1 MQHFAYVNGQL
12 SAEQVV
18 LADVVERFGTP
29 CYVYSR
35 AAIEQQWLAYDRA
48 FSGRAHLICYAVKAN
63 ANLAVLNIL
72 ARLGSGFD
80 IVSVGELERVL
91 AAGGVASNI
100 VFSGVGKRHA
110 EIRRALQAGIKCFNC
125 ESIPELQRINELAG
139 SMKVVAPVS
148 LRINPDVDAKTHPY
162 IATGLKENKFGIPY
176 KDAVAAYQL
185 AQSLRHI
192 QIVGIDCHIGSQIT
206 SVAPYMDAL
215 ERLLS
220 LAKELTAEG
229 IELQH
234 INVGGGLGI
243 CYQDETPPCV
253 AEFAKA
259 LSEVST
265 AGIEEILLEPGRSI
279 VADAGLLLTRVE
291 YLKDNTDR
299 NFAITDA
306 AMNDLL
312 RPALYDAWQK
322 IIPLQ
327 EHSDAES
334 KRYDLV
340 GPVCETGDFLG
351 LDRQLS
357 LYEGDILAVCSA
369 GAYGFSMSSNY
380 NARPRAPEVMV
391 DGDKVFE
398 IRRRESVEQL
408 MAGEAMLPDSSE

>member
-185 AQSLRHI
+185 AQSLRPI

>member
-1 MQHFAYVNGQL
+1 M
-12 SAEQVV
+12 
-18 LADVVERFGTP
+18 
-29 CYVYSR
+29 
-35 AAIEQQWLAYDRA
+35 
-48 FSGRAHLICYAVKAN
+48 
-63 ANLAVLNIL
+63 
-72 ARLGSGFD
+72 
-80 IVSVGELERVL
+80 
-91 AAGGVASNI
+91 
-100 VFSGVGKRHA
+100 
-110 EIRRALQAGIKCFNC
+110 
-125 ESIPELQRINELAG
+125 
-139 SMKVVAPVS
+139 
-148 LRINPDVDAKTHPY
+148 
-162 IATGLKENKFGIPY
+162 
-176 KDAVAAYQL
+176 
-185 AQSLRHI
+185 
-192 QIVGIDCHIGSQIT
+192 
-206 SVAPYMDAL
+206 
-215 ERLLS
+215 
-220 LAKELTAEG
+220 
-229 IELQH
+229 
-234 INVGGGLGI
+234 
-243 CYQDETPPCV
+243 
-253 AEFAKA
+253 
-259 LSEVST
+259 
-265 AGIEEILLEPGRSI
+265 
-279 VADAGLLLTRVE
+279 LTRVE

-322 IIPLQ
+322 IIPLR

>member
-35 AAIEQQWLAYDRA
+35 AAIEQQWLAYDKA
-48 FSGRAHLICYAVKAN
+48 FSSRPHLICYAVKAN

-91 AAGGVASNI
+91 TAGGVASNI
-100 VFSGVGKRHA
+100 VFSGVGKRHD
-110 EIRRALQAGIKCFNC
+110 EIQRALQAGIKCFNC
-125 ESIPELQRINELAG
+125 ESIPELLRINEVAG
-139 SMKVVAPVS
+139 SMKAVAPVS
-148 LRINPDVDAKTHPY
+148 LRINPDVDAETHPY

-176 KDAVAAYQL
+176 QGAVAAYQL
-185 AQSLRHI
+185 AQSLKHV

-206 SVAPYMDAL
+206 SVAPYLDAL
-215 ERLLS
+215 DRLMS
-220 LAKELTAEG
+220 LVRELIAEG

-234 INVGGGLGI
+234 IDVGGGLGI
-243 CYQDETPPCV
+243 CYQDETPPSV

-265 AGIEEILLEPGRSI
+265 DGVEEILLEPGRSI
-279 VADAGLLLTRVE
+279 VGNAGLLLTRVE
-291 YLKDNTDR
+291 YLKENTDR

-312 RPALYDAWQK
+312 RPALYNAWQQ

-327 EHSDAES
+327 EHCDAVS
-334 KRYDLV
+334 RCYDLV

-351 LDRQLS
+351 LDRPLS

-380 NARPRAPEVMV
+380 NTRPRAPEVMV
-391 DGDKVFE
+391 DGNKVFE
-398 IRRRESVEQL
+398 IRRRESVEEL
-408 MAGEAMLPDSSE
+408 MAGEATLPD

>member
-18 LADVVERFGTP
+18 LADVVKRFGTP

>member
-18 LADVVERFGTP
+18 LADVVKRFGTP

-139 SMKVVAPVS
+139 SMKAVAPVS

>member
-18 LADVVERFGTP
+18 LADVVKRFGTP

-35 AAIEQQWLAYDRA
+35 AVIEQQWLAYDRA

-139 SMKVVAPVS
+139 SMKAVAPVS

-215 ERLLS
+215 ERLMS

>member
-215 ERLLS
+215 ERLMS

>member
-139 SMKVVAPVS
+139 SMKAVAPVS

-215 ERLLS
+215 ERLMS

-391 DGDKVFE
+391 DGDKIFE

>member
-139 SMKVVAPVS
+139 SMKAVAPVS

-215 ERLLS
+215 ERLMS

-234 INVGGGLGI
+234 IDVGGGLGI

-259 LSEVST
+259 LSEVNT

-279 VADAGLLLTRVE
+279 VANAGLLLTRVE

-327 EHSDAES
+327 EHCDAVS

-408 MAGEAMLPDSSE
+408 MAGEAILPDSSE